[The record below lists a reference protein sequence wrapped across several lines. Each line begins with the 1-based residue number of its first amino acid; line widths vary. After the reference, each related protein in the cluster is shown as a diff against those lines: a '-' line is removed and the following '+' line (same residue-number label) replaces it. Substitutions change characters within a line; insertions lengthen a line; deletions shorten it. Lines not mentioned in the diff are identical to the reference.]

1 MFDVVR
7 VMVSAVASKKLTD
20 PGLVS
25 SDTLGSSVARVAGV
39 DDGPLL
45 VIVGLFSGSLATLPR
60 AGAWMV
66 WIKKAAG
73 VILLAMAEYYF
84 IKVGQVL

>member
-1 MFDVVR
+1 MYLFVF
-7 VMVSAVASKKLTD
+7 S
-20 PGLVS
+20 
-25 SDTLGSSVARVAGV
+25 LGMTA
-39 DDGPLL
+39 LL
-45 VIVGLFSGSLATLPR
+45 VVVGLSSGTLAALPR
-60 AGAWMV
+60 AGVWMV